1 MRHLEWNQ
9 FIQINFYD
17 LCFFFNQ
24 RLCKVYD
31 EIADK
36 VSKQTTST
44 AELVETIEFLNKSIE
59 ETVFKLDFK
68 IAEARRRLMF
78 LLDYAVMP
86 SI

>member
-1 MRHLEWNQ
+1 M
-9 FIQINFYD
+9 
-17 LCFFFNQ
+17 FFFNQ